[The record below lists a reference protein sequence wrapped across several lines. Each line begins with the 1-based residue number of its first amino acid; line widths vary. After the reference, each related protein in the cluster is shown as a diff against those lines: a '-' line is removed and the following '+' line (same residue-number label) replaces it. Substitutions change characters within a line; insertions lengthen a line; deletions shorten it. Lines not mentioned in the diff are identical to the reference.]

1 MLIFGI
7 LILVYPCPSILDLI
21 RAFVY
26 WDLLARWTA
35 TVSENVSHAAD
46 GKTIRQNWLELAE
59 SVLLKPERK
68 GAVRGHI
75 AVH

>member
-1 MLIFGI
+1 MSVPIC
-7 LILVYPCPSILDLI
+7 VYPCPSTLDLI

-35 TVSENVSHAAD
+35 TVSENVSHSAD